1 MESERIHDSDESSSS
16 SHRVFRGIMLSF
28 LFSIIIIGLIALVGI
43 EAFAFQHITPL
54 NADERQMGGIPE
66 DRSAKVAEV
75 KEILMIDEE
84 IILPSD
90 GFRYVFKKM
99 GEGFRE
105 AFTFDKVD
113 KEILNVELINERAK
127 EIAVISAQGEPLPE
141 NVVQDYNDRV
151 DRAGRFVQLQTDA
164 HENIERRTEV
174 RAAIEEHKKLV
185 LDKIE
190 TEPSDTPFGMI
201 ISDFRQKIS
210 QIILNIDEQ
219 EVFEARNTLPAIR
232 QHQMDIKMAEMVGDV
247 EQIQKSMRELEIIDE
262 KLNRLHMAQLCT
274 EPIRTLT
281 VDTATDF
288 VALCPIAQFVEGQLQ
303 DEIDRVDAELEAKKL
318 LELERKM
325 RLASNISDRGRSC
338 SIYPSDPGC

>member
-1 MESERIHDSDESSSS
+1 MESEPIHDSDESSSS

-28 LFSIIIIGLIALVGI
+28 LFSIIIIGLIALSGI
-43 EAFAFQHITPL
+43 GAFAQFPEPVREPDFT
-54 NADERQMGGIPE
+54 RMGGVPE

-75 KEILMIDEE
+75 KEILMIDEN
-84 IILPSD
+84 IVLPSD
-90 GFRYVFKKM
+90 GFRYFFKKI

-105 AFTFDKVD
+105 AFTFNPVD
-113 KEILNVELINERAK
+113 KELLNVELINERAK

-141 NVVQDYNDRV
+141 DVVKDYNDRV

-164 HENIERRTEV
+164 NINIERRTEI

-185 LDKIE
+185 LDLVE
-190 TEPSDTPFGMI
+190 LEPSNTPLGMI
-201 ISDFRQKIS
+201 ISDFRQRIS

-219 EVFEARNTLPAIR
+219 EVAEVRNTLPIIR
-232 QHQMDIKMAEMVGDV
+232 QHQMNIRLAEMAGDV
-247 EQIQKSMRELEIIDE
+247 EQIRKEMRGLEEIDE
-262 KLNRLHMAQLCT
+262 KLNRLHLAQLCS

-281 VDTATDF
+281 LDTASDF
-288 VALCPIAQFVEGQLQ
+288 VTLCPIAQLIEGELQ
-303 DEIDRVDAELEAKKL
+303 DEIDRVD

-325 RLASNISDRGRSC
+325 RLANNISDRGRSC